1 MTTLLFFA
9 SILVFAVAYLTYGRL
24 FLQRALGV
32 DFGRATPSH
41 EQYDGI
47 DYVPTKAPVL
57 LGHHFS
63 SIAGAGPIVGP
74 IIAAAAFGWIPA
86 LIWILVGSIFIGG
99 VHDFTSIMASIR
111 HRARS
116 IAEIA
121 SLYMSPVSYRLFL
134 IFIWLTLS
142 YVLVVF
148 LDLTSVTFTAS
159 GGVASSS
166 ILYIFL
172 ALLFGMS
179 IYRWK
184 LSLLKGSLIFVPL
197 VFIGIWL
204 GQHIPLTLTFMGGD
218 AGMGWDFILLLY
230 CFIASVTPVWILL
243 QPRDYLASYLLYAAV
258 LVGFLGILFGGLP
271 AQYPGF
277 VTWNAPHLGPLFPIL
292 FITVA
297 CGAVSGFHSIV
308 ASGTTAKQLNAERDA
323 LTIGYGGMLLEGVV
337 AVIALVTVLIVPLG
351 KAGGAPPQVFAQGIG
366 RFFEVLHMP
375 ASLGVQ
381 FGLLAISTFLLT
393 TLDTCTRLC
402 RYVFQEFFAM
412 KNEWGR
418 FVATFASLIIPAAL
432 VLVTFKDPVT
442 GQAIPAWKAVWPVF
456 GATNQL
462 LAALALMV
470 VTVWLQALGKRVWF
484 VMVPMVFMMVMT
496 AWSLV
501 ILVSQPATSE
511 IVRWVAAFLLL
522 LAVVLAFEALRTFI
536 LRRRA
541 SGRQA
546 LETVK

>member
-1 MTTLLFFA
+1 MTAALFF
-9 SILVFAVAYLTYGRL
+9 IAVAVFVIAYFTYGRL
-24 FLQRALGV
+24 FLRKAIGI
-32 DFGRATPSH
+32 DPSKATPSH
-41 EQYDGI
+41 TQYDGV
-47 DYVPTKAPVL
+47 DYVPAKTPVL

-86 LIWILVGSIFIGG
+86 FLWILVGAIFIGG

-111 HRARS
+111 HRAHS
-116 IAEIA
+116 VAEIA
-121 SLYMSPVSYRLFL
+121 ALYMSPLSYRLFL
-134 IFIWLTLS
+134 IFIWLTLC

-148 LDLTSVTFTAS
+148 LDLTSVTFTKS

-166 ILYIFL
+166 MLYILL
-172 ALLFGMS
+172 ALLFGMTV
-179 IYRWK
+179 YRWK
-184 LSLLKGSLIFVPL
+184 VSILRASLIFVPL
-197 VFIGIWL
+197 VFIGIAVGQQLPL
-204 GQHIPLTLTFMGGD
+204 GFGVLGAH
-218 AGMGWDFILLLY
+218 AKVGWDAVLLIY

-258 LVGFLGILFGGLP
+258 AVSVLGILFGGLP

-277 VTWNAPHLGPLFPIL
+277 VTWNAPHLGPMFPIL

-308 ASGTTAKQLNAERDA
+308 GSGTTAKQLDTEKDA

-337 AVIALVTVLIVPLG
+337 AVIALITVLIVPVG
-351 KAGGAPPQVFAQGIG
+351 HATGAPTQVFAFGMS
-366 RFFEVLHMP
+366 RFFEALHMP
-375 ASLGVQ
+375 ASLGAQ

-412 KNEWGR
+412 KNKGGR
-418 FVATFASLIIPAAL
+418 FVATFASLIFPAIL
-432 VLVTFKDPVT
+432 VLITFKDPVT
-442 GQAIPAWKAVWPVF
+442 GHVIPVWKAIWPVF

-470 VTVWLQALGKRVWF
+470 VTVWLQAAGKKVWY
-484 VMVPMVFMMVMT
+484 VVVPTAFMLVMT
-496 AWSLV
+496 VWSLG
-501 ILVSQPATSE
+501 ILVANARTAE
-511 IVRWVAAFLLL
+511 VVRWVAGFLLV

-536 LRRRA
+536 GKLRMP
-541 SGRQA
+541 QEA
-546 LETVK
+546 LEAAE

>member
-1 MTTLLFFA
+1 MTTILFFT
-9 SILVFAVAYLTYGRL
+9 SIVLFAVAYLTYGRL

-32 DFGRATPSH
+32 DGGKTTPSH
-41 EQYDGI
+41 DQYDGI
-47 DYVPTKAPVL
+47 DYVPTKTPIL

-86 LIWILVGSIFIGG
+86 IIWILVGSIFIGG
-99 VHDFTSIMASIR
+99 VHDFTSMMASVR
-111 HRARS
+111 HKARS

-121 SLYMSPVSYRLFL
+121 SLYMSPLSYRLFL

-166 ILYIFL
+166 VLYIFL
-172 ALLFGMS
+172 ALAFGIT

-184 LSLLKGSLIFVPL
+184 LPILTGSIIFVPL

-204 GQHIPLTLTFMGGD
+204 GQHIPLSLTFLGGH
-218 AGMGWDFILLLY
+218 AGTGWDLILLLY
-230 CFIASVTPVWILL
+230 CFVASVTPVWILL

-258 LVGFLGILFGGLP
+258 LVGVLGIAFGGLP
-271 AQYPGF
+271 ARYPGF
-277 VTWNAPHLGPLFPIL
+277 VTWDAPHLGPMFPIL

-308 ASGTTAKQLNAERDA
+308 ASGTTAKQLNTEKDA

-337 AVIALVTVLIVPLG
+337 AVIALITVLIVPFG
-351 KAGGAPPQVFAQGIG
+351 HAKGAPPQVFAAGIG

-402 RYVFQEFFAM
+402 RYVFQEFFSM
-412 KNEWGR
+412 KNKSGR
-418 FVATFASLIIPAAL
+418 FVATFASMIIPAVL
-432 VLVTFKDPVT
+432 VLLTFKDPVT
-442 GQAIPAWKAVWPVF
+442 GQVIPAWKAIWPVF

-470 VTVWLQALGKRVWF
+470 VTVWLQAIGKKVWY
-484 VMVPMVFMMVMT
+484 VLIPMIFMLVMT
-496 AWSLV
+496 VWSLI
-501 ILVSQPATSE
+501 ILVTEPSMSE
-511 IVRWVAAFLLL
+511 IVRWVSAFLLI
-522 LAVVLAFEALRTFI
+522 LALVLAFEALRTFV
-536 LRRRA
+536 LRLRNPA
-541 SGRQA
+541 A
-546 LETVK
+546 PLEAVK